1 MENKEYIERGAAVQL
16 LRECT
21 KMQGKEIEK
30 KCDTPILRNVLNVY
44 YLARDGATTLLEDI
58 PAADVVEVV
67 RCKGCVWWEACGR
80 LGTVGKCESPHNG
93 LWNEYTFA
101 CDFCS
106 YGERK
111 EE

>member
-1 MENKEYIERGAAVQL
+1 MEKKEYIERGDLLQKNMYGNTAPITHRTYAEQL
-16 LRECT
+16 
-21 KMQGKEIEK
+21 ISS
-30 KCDTPILRNVLNVY
+30 
-44 YLARDGATTLLEDI
+44 A

-93 LWNEYTFA
+93 LWNEYTYA
-101 CDFCS
+101 GDYCS